1 MSKAATLIAGSLSPL
16 LAALAAAPAVAQ
28 DAPQTE
34 AQDVASISE
43 VIVTARRREEKLQDV
58 PAAVT
63 AVSAEGLADIGVATL
78 EDLTSVAP
86 NIKVNA
92 GRGTN
97 STINAYIRGVGQND
111 PLWGF
116 EPGVGIYIDDAYVAR
131 PQGALLDVYDIE
143 RIEVLR
149 GPQGTLYGKNT
160 LAGAI
165 KYVTKD
171 IVGPSTWNVTLAAG
185 NYQQIDLKAGG
196 SWALSDR
203 AYLGASVARLT
214 RDGYGEVAASPAA
227 QQFNRIGEDV
237 SDKDVLAARVKLAL
251 LFGEEGRLDLAGD
264 MVRDRS
270 NARGSQRLNDGF
282 GGRLADRFDVRS
294 DLPVDQE
301 KFDIGGVSATYTQP
315 LTGAWDLKVVAARRE
330 GEGEQFIDFDTLN
343 VNLFN
348 VPAQYE
354 DRQTSGEL
362 QLNYDADGRFKAVS
376 GFYYFD
382 GEACGSFDAV
392 LASAATSLTAGC
404 VDTQSISIYGDGTYA
419 LTERLNLNAGV
430 RWNEDDKEA
439 TVLVLQYLG
448 ALQGGQTLF
457 DPRNPPAGIAFLR
470 TDSDY
475 TSQRTFSD
483 VSPRLGVDFEIN
495 DDVMVYASYAQGFKS
510 GGFDM
515 RGNARVFPGTRD
527 GYDSETVT
535 NYEVGVKSTW
545 ADGRL
550 RLNLTGFWADYEDV
564 QITTQQLVLVGTTP
578 TNATAVLNAGQQ
590 ENKGVELE
598 MLWAP
603 VDGLNI
609 ATNLGYLDAEITE
622 FLTSGG
628 MSPTPV
634 NVASLHEPI
643 NAPELTA
650 YVGAGYRWPLAGG
663 EAFARLGYQYRD
675 DTKVANTTVSVTDQK
690 AYEIWD
696 ATLAYEAGSWRFA
709 VDADNILDEEYLTS
723 GYDFGAALGGASQLG
738 FYGPPRTYTASVTY
752 RFD

>member
-1 MSKAATLIAGSLSPL
+1 MSKAKLLLAASLSPL
-16 LAALAAAPAVAQ
+16 AAALVGVPAL
-28 DAPQTE
+28 
-34 AQDVASISE
+34 AQDVPGAEADDTTAISE
-43 VIVTARRREEKLQDV
+43 VIVTARRREENLQDV

-78 EDLTSVAP
+78 EDMTSVAP

-116 EPGVGIYIDDAYVAR
+116 EPGVGIYIDDVYVAR
-131 PQGALLDVYDIE
+131 PQAALLDVYDVE

-165 KYVTKD
+165 KYVTRD

-196 SWALSDR
+196 SWELSENV
-203 AYLGASVARLT
+203 YLGASVARLT
-214 RDGYGEVAASPAA
+214 RDGYGEIESSATPQA
-227 QQFNRIGEDV
+227 FNGLGEDV
-237 SDKDVLAARVKLAL
+237 SNKDVLSARVKLAF
-251 LFGEEGRLDLAGD
+251 LFGEDGRLDVAGD

-270 NARGSQRLNDGF
+270 NARGSQRLNDAF
-282 GGRLADRFDVRS
+282 GGRLPDRFDVRS

-301 KFDIGGVSATYTQP
+301 EFDIGGVSATYTQP
-315 LTGAWDLKVVAARRE
+315 LAEAWDLKVVASRRE
-330 GEGEQFIDFDTLN
+330 GDGRQFIDFDTLN
-343 VNLFN
+343 TNLFN

-354 DRQTSGEL
+354 DEQTSGEL
-362 QLNYDADGRFKAVS
+362 QFNYDAGGRFKGVS
-376 GFYYFD
+376 GLYYFD
-382 GEACGSFDAV
+382 GEACGAFDAV

-404 VDTQSISIYGDGTYA
+404 VATQSTSVYGDGTYA

-439 TVLVLQYLG
+439 TVLVLQYAG
-448 ALQGGQTLF
+448 ALTGGQTLF
-457 DPRNPPAGIAFLR
+457 DPGNPPPGIVFTR

-475 TSQRTFSD
+475 ASSRTFSD
-483 VSPRLGVDFEIN
+483 VSPRLGVDFAIS
-495 DDVMVYASYAQGFKS
+495 DDVMVYASYAEGFKS

-515 RGNARVFPGTRD
+515 RGNARVFPDTRL

-535 NYEVGVKSTW
+535 NYEVGLKSTW

-550 RLNLTGFWADYEDV
+550 RMNLTGFFADYEDV
-564 QITTQQLVLVGTTP
+564 QITTQQLVLVGGVP
-578 TNATAVLNAGQQ
+578 TNATAVLNAGAQ
-590 ENKGVELE
+590 ENQGIELE
-598 MLWAP
+598 TLWVP

-609 ATNLGYLDAEITE
+609 AANVGWLDAEITE
-622 FLTSGG
+622 FLANG
-628 MSPTPV
+628 V
-634 NVASLHEPI
+634 NVAQLHEPI

-650 YVGAGYRWPLAGG
+650 YVGAGYRWALAGG

-675 DTKVANTTVSVTDQK
+675 DTKVANTTVSITDQK

-696 ATLAYEAGSWRFA
+696 ATLAYETGAWRFA
-709 VDADNILDEEYLTS
+709 IDADNILDEEYLTS
-723 GYDFGAALGGASQLG
+723 GYDFGAALGGASQIG